1 MQEQSG
7 AWKGVIQLRL
17 WARYLRERRKIIFL
31 YGMTIFLFL
40 AVGALYN
47 MENLGGFLYAALLA
61 SAVWM
66 IACVIDGMKYVCRS
80 RELEAAARHFRQSGE
95 LFLEGQ
101 EGLVKEEELFLKK
114 VCAMDPE
121 RSAEENGPES
131 AKTFL
136 QAVGSLLS
144 MVCGKREQEQR
155 QWAEWT
161 AECRDYYVMWT
172 HQVKTPISAIKLL
185 LEGEGFHD
193 RDNYLLREE
202 LFKIDQYVE
211 MALNFQRL
219 EGIASDLVLQE
230 YDLHSLV
237 KQAVRKYSV
246 LFINRGL
253 GLELEEIRQKVVT
266 DEKWFVF
273 CVEQLLS
280 NSIKYTPQ
288 GKIIIKGEEAKEPEK
303 KALLIIEDTGI
314 GICPEDLPR
323 IFDRGFTGHNGRLEK
338 KSTGIGLYLCRRIF
352 THLGI
357 SAKVES
363 QEGKGTKVVLGLP
376 VSAPENSRD

>member
-1 MQEQSG
+1 
-7 AWKGVIQLRL
+7 
-17 WARYLRERRKIIFL
+17 
-31 YGMTIFLFL
+31 
-40 AVGALYN
+40 
-47 MENLGGFLYAALLA
+47 
-61 SAVWM
+61 
-66 IACVIDGMKYVCRS
+66 
-80 RELEAAARHFRQSGE
+80 
-95 LFLEGQ
+95 
-101 EGLVKEEELFLKK
+101 
-114 VCAMDPE
+114 
-121 RSAEENGPES
+121 
-131 AKTFL
+131 
-136 QAVGSLLS
+136 
-144 MVCGKREQEQR
+144 
-155 QWAEWT
+155 
-161 AECRDYYVMWT
+161 MWT

-193 RDNYLLREE
+193 RDSYLLREE

-237 KQAVRKYSV
+237 KQAVMKYSV

-288 GKIIIKGEEAKEPEK
+288 GKIIIKGEGAKEPEK

>member
-1 MQEQSG
+1 M
-7 AWKGVIQLRL
+7 QLRL
-17 WARYLRERRKIIFL
+17 WARYFREKRKIIVL
-31 YGMTIFLFL
+31 YGVTIFLFV
-40 AVGALYN
+40 AVGTLYH
-47 MENLGGFLYAALLA
+47 MENLGGFLYAALL
-61 SAVWM
+61 STVLW
-66 IACVIDGMKYVCRS
+66 GMAGIVGGLKYVRQS
-80 RELEAAARHFRQSGE
+80 RGLEEAARHFRQSGE
-95 LFLEGQ
+95 LLLEGL
-101 EGLVKEEELFLKK
+101 EGLSREEELFL
-114 VCAMDPE
+114 E
-121 RSAEENGPES
+121 RGRSIEERRSVRKGRSEEESGPES
-131 AKTFL
+131 AETLL
-136 QAVGSLLS
+136 QAAGSLLS
-144 MVCGKREQEQR
+144 MVCEQRGQEQR
-155 QWAEWT
+155 QWAERT
-161 AECRDYYVMWT
+161 AECKDYYVMWT

-193 RDNYLLREE
+193 RDSYLLREE

-230 YDLHSLV
+230 YDLCSLV

-253 GLELEEIRQKVVT
+253 GLELEEMRQRVVT

-280 NSIKYTPQ
+280 NSIKYTPH
-288 GKIIIKGEEAKEPEK
+288 GKIIIKGGGEKETEGPEG
-303 KALLIIEDTGI
+303 KAMLIIEDTGI

-323 IFDRGFTGHNGRLEK
+323 IFDRGFTGHNGRIEK

-357 SAKVES
+357 SAKVVS
-363 QEGKGTKVVLGLP
+363 QEGKGTRVVLGLP
-376 VSAPENSRD
+376 VSSPGKNFSN